1 MESSH
6 EVRLS
11 GLLSFAIWS
20 ILHTCTRRKSTRGK
34 SRPQKKPFRHRKRAR
49 KIRRSDFFF
58 KFERG
63 TCPRVPR
70 LMDVQNSVLASHLR
84 RNGEQT
90 AFEMSIRSEVVR
102 TDRTNDT
109 ELRSSRF
116 RIRWKA
122 LTKLGFRDFLF
133 LRYGGF
139 YIRAHAAR
147 APAVNLGR
155 KKPV

>member
-1 MESSH
+1 
-6 EVRLS
+6 
-11 GLLSFAIWS
+11 
-20 ILHTCTRRKSTRGK
+20 
-34 SRPQKKPFRHRKRAR
+34 
-49 KIRRSDFFF
+49 
-58 KFERG
+58 
-63 TCPRVPR
+63 
-70 LMDVQNSVLASHLR
+70 MDVQNSVLASHLR

-109 ELRSSRF
+109 ELRSRRF

-122 LTKLGFRDFLF
+122 LTKLGFRDFLV

-139 YIRAHAAR
+139 YIRARAAR

-155 KKPV
+155 KKSRLDTEKGPGRLEGAISSLNLSVAPVHGLRAPPIGCPEQCVSLTLEKKWGTNCRRNGNTERSRSD